1 MIEEMKVDTKNFS
14 FQGISNNNNDDD
26 KIITG
31 FAINPGVYHQFIE
44 VPESEMQNAVDTI
57 QGSIVLKDH
66 QNMTDN
72 AIGRVFESENK
83 INPVTNKRACYYEAT
98 IDSKETDLIRKINKN
113 IIDSCSIGF
122 SYEPICAICGE
133 PLEECNHW
141 LWDDGFGIIAKN
153 VNIHELSV
161 VSVPA
166 DANATVSV
174 SEFAH
179 ATFSDELL
187 KLKDSNKGEKNM
199 DSKYEKLNEEFA
211 KFKADSEE
219 EMKKVK
225 EDHDARFSEKV
236 EECLSIKAEKEAL
249 QSNYDELKNEYD
261 ELKIE
266 ADKIQEAKLA
276 DLRSEVLKLN
286 EEISAGLKE
295 DEVAGYSES
304 TLLKYKDMFANIA
317 EAHPKVTK
325 PSFENKKYD
334 DGLKEDASSLEKL
347 MHTVSTL

>member
-14 FQGISNNNNDDD
+14 FQGIQGSNGND

-31 FAINPGVYHQFIE
+31 FAINPGLYHEIIE
-44 VPESEMQNAVDTI
+44 VPESEIQNAVDTI

-66 QNMTDN
+66 MNVTDN
-72 AIGRVFESENK
+72 AIGRVFNSENK
-83 INPVTNKRACYYEAT
+83 LNPATNQRACYYEAN
-98 IDSKETDLIRKINKN
+98 IDGEETELIRKLNKG

-122 SYEPICAICGE
+122 SFTPICSICGE
-133 PLEECNHW
+133 PIETCPHW
-141 LWDDGFGIIAKN
+141 VWDEGFSIIAKDL
-153 VNIHELSV
+153 NIHELSV

-174 SEFAH
+174 SEFARE
-179 ATFSDELL
+179 TFSSELL
-187 KLKDSNKGEKNM
+187 KIKENSNKGENTM
-199 DSKYEKLNEEFA
+199 DSKYEKLSAEFD
-211 KFKADSEE
+211 KFKTDSEQ
-219 EMKKVK
+219 EMNKLK

-236 EECLSIKAEKEAL
+236 EECLSIKADKEAL

-266 ADKIQEAKLA
+266 ADKIQEAKLS

-304 TLLKYKDMFANIA
+304 TLLKYKDMFAN
-317 EAHPKVTK
+317 
-325 PSFENKKYD
+325 
-334 DGLKEDASSLEKL
+334 
-347 MHTVSTL
+347 